1 MNNSTVDSKYGLQDV
16 NYSSN
21 LLNSAAES
29 LLVVGIT
36 MPKALFFE
44 NVLITRK
51 PSVEVEK
58 LQKVIP
64 QQLRS
69 GKNCNF

>member
-29 LLVVGIT
+29 LLVVSC
-36 MPKALFFE
+36 PKGLMNHSMIQYDPVHEISQNQSLLVANTQE
-44 NVLITRK
+44 A
-51 PSVEVEK
+51 S
-58 LQKVIP
+58 
-64 QQLRS
+64 
-69 GKNCNF
+69 